1 MDIQGIKEESKESIK
16 FFLYFEL
23 LISVL
28 ILDGCITITREVDEF
43 QEWFRKK
50 WREPGE
56 KMVRSPEETAEIYS
70 CQSYRG
76 NKLILE
82 DVEVLPT
89 KVSPGEEIDQRVR
102 YAFCPDIP
110 SGTMKGKIIRT
121 ILFKGE
127 KIVERVT
134 DYEFKPGTWAV
145 DVFIVIP
152 DGIQSGV
159 YAFDVVL
166 TYSQETI
173 KGRDT
178 FIVKSR

>member
-1 MDIQGIKEESKESIK
+1 MDMEGRSNKAIRLFIC
-16 FFLYFEL
+16 FALF
-23 LISVL
+23 ISVL
-28 ILDGCITITREVDEF
+28 ILGGCASIITREFEEF
-43 QEWFRKK
+43 EEWFRKK

-56 KMVRSPEETAEIYS
+56 KMLRKPGET
-70 CQSYRG
+70 CQPNMG